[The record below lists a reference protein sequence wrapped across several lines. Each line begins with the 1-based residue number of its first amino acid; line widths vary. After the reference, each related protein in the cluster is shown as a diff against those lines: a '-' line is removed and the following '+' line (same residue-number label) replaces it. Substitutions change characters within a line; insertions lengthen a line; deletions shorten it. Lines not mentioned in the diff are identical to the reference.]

1 MKPAHFSLPA
11 VAIRTRGRLTATA
24 AAALACCVFIALPAF
39 AQKKPKPKK
48 EEITQTLQVPKEL
61 PNGVSADTRQ
71 LTFHVTPLSARGL
84 LSAQIRDALKALT
97 KETGGNPVLKIR
109 AFVAGSGDLRRVRDI
124 VSEVFTERKLPLPV
138 LSLVQA
144 GGLPMEGA
152 QVVLEAIASNK
163 KEVNPRG
170 LVFLAAAPVTS
181 DNPLD
186 PIEPLA
192 AKSLEQLKSALQSAR
207 SEPGGV
213 VRLTCF
219 LSTLENLAA
228 VRRLVEADFPRLA
241 ANYVQTQRTPFRAVA
256 ACEAVA
262 RLTWDPGKPVVFQP
276 ETGDPRSALISAPH
290 LVLTGGQVSFGY
302 QEANSRLAFERLAKV
317 LEGNGVSGKNVAFA
331 HFYPLAEPL
340 AAQVRKL
347 RPDFFAASPATLL
360 LFEGLPGLDAGF
372 AMDVVAVKP

>member
-1 MKPAHFSLPA
+1 MKPAHFSIPVFAIRTGGRLTVTLPA
-11 VAIRTRGRLTATA
+11 V
-24 AAALACCVFIALPAF
+24 LACCLLIAFPAS

-48 EEITQTLQVPKEL
+48 EEITQTLQVPKDL
-61 PNGVSADTRQ
+61 PNAVAADTRQ

-170 LVFLAAAPVTS
+170 LVFLAAAPATS

-192 AKSLEQLKSALQSAR
+192 AKSLEQLKSALREAR

-228 VRRLVEADFPRLA
+228 VRKLVEADFPRTA
-241 ANYVQTQRTPFRAVA
+241 VNYVQTQRTPFRAVA

-262 RLTWDPGKPVVFQP
+262 RLTWDPGKPVVLQP
-276 ETGDPRSALISAPH
+276 DSGDPRAALISAHH
-290 LVLTGGQVSFGY
+290 LVLTGSQVSFGY

-317 LEGNGVSGKNVAFA
+317 LEANGISGKNVAFA

-347 RPDFFAASPATLL
+347 RADFFAASPTTLL
-360 LFEGLPGLDAGF
+360 IFEGLPGLDAGF